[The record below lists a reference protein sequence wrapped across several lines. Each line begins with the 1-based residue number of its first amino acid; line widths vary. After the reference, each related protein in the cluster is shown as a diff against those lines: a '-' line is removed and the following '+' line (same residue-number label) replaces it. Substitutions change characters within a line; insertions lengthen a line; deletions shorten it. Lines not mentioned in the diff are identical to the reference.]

1 MTGVDWT
8 TTSSEQEKMR
18 CELHA
23 LQIHAHVTKEV
34 DPLLKRC
41 VCKYQVSLSVS
52 IKYQVSLSVS
62 IKYQVSTYYCKYQ
75 VSTYHYQQC
84 LNGPCVIVLMC
95 VVWLVHLEFNKL

>member
-1 MTGVDWT
+1 MVVTGVDWT

-41 VCKYQVSLSVS
+41 VCKYQVS
-52 IKYQVSLSVS
+52 
-62 IKYQVSTYYCKYQ
+62 
-75 VSTYHYQQC
+75 TYHYQQC
-84 LNGPCVIVLMC
+84 LNGPCVIVLMH
-95 VVWLVHLEFNKL
+95 VVWLVHMEFNKL